1 MDDLKSELH
10 SILSVLRDFDSLH
23 RESDSFSKREF
34 LFLGIISVLTLV
46 SFLNLFLSF
55 LLWKR

>member
-1 MDDLKSELH
+1 
-10 SILSVLRDFDSLH
+10 SILSALREFDSLH

-34 LFLGIISVLTLV
+34 LFLGIISVLALV